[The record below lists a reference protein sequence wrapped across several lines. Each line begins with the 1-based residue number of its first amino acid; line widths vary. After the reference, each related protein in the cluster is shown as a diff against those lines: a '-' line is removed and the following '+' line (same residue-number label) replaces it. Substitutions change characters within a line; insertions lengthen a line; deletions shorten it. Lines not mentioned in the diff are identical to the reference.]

1 MEVMSG
7 TGWWS
12 SLRSPAPVC
21 PRWCGLYAGRHG
33 TFTTLYNQT
42 GDIRAAYQRSGNSLE
57 VLQAVYV
64 KPDVSMGDAGAT
76 IQEAV
81 LKAAMDKAL
90 KQ

>member
-1 MEVMSG
+1 
-7 TGWWS
+7 
-12 SLRSPAPVC
+12 
-21 PRWCGLYAGRHG
+21 
-33 TFTTLYNQT
+33 LYNQT